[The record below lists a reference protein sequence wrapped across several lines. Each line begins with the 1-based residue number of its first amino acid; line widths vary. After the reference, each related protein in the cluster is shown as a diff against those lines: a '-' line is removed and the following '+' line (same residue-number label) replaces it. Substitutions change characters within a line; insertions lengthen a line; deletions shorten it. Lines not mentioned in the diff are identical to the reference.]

1 MGHWIVEWESGV
13 FEDPAL
19 PELDVLDRSATGG
32 TDVPHF
38 PGFVT
43 KPKALPLRAIP
54 AANVFRPA
62 GYPWVVLATDA
73 WRARLGE
80 RFSYRK
86 PTGLRKGSLPLHC
99 LDPWA
104 IDALARAHNW
114 DEGAA
119 LPARMIASP
128 TCDLGTALRLF
139 WRAGAGFL
147 QQWADEDEVP
157 PVHRR
162 LWPLVRD
169 IERRVLAGAFTS
181 GRVAFDVEEENDY
194 EELAHR
200 FKRRVPDVMRS
211 APGPRDETVPPLFDA
226 IAHRDADRVE
236 KLLLGGASVDE
247 RDARDSSVVQMIVRH
262 PSAAVLA
269 ALLRH
274 ELPKWALLD
283 ILRARKIELLDALV
297 AHYGVDAVFPLLGG
311 VGWLEAITALCPDPQ
326 PGKSAHLE
334 ARAWCNGRE
343 GTALFLAAQAGHLPV
358 VRLLLAFGADPRT
371 RGGEARDDSALAR
384 AAYEGHVEIC
394 RLLLEAGADDLD
406 GAAGWCNWH
415 EKEKVEILTLLLDR
429 GADPN
434 TALLRACMEGHATS
448 VGLALTHGADPNATP
463 GGTPL
468 LHLAVRRTGEWH
480 EDLTARLDIARHL
493 LAAGAVPTAKDSDGG
508 GVIDAAIRRYRDDE
522 YVDAVKALL
531 G

>member
-1 MGHWIVEWESGV
+1 MAHWIVLWESGP
-13 FEDPAL
+13 FEHPAL
-19 PELDVLDRSATGG
+19 PELDVLDRRATGG
-32 TDVPHF
+32 ADVPHF

-43 KPKALPLRAIP
+43 QPKALPLRVTPSAE
-54 AANVFRPA
+54 VFRPA

-73 WRARLGE
+73 GRARLGE

-119 LPARMIASP
+119 LPARVIASP

-162 LWPLVRD
+162 LWPLVRE
-169 IERRVLAGAFTS
+169 IERRVVAGAFTS
-181 GRVAFDVEEENDY
+181 GRVAFDVDEENDY

-211 APGPRDETVPPLFDA
+211 APGPRDETVSPLFDA
-226 IAHRDADRVE
+226 IAHADADRVE
-236 KLLLGGASVDE
+236 KLLAGGASVDE
-247 RDARDSSVVQMIVRH
+247 RDARDRSVVQMIIRH
-262 PSAAVLA
+262 PNAAVLA
-269 ALLRH
+269 VLLRH
-274 ELPKWALLD
+274 ELPTWALLD
-283 ILRARKIELLDALV
+283 ILRARKIELLDPLV

-311 VGWLEAITALCPDPQ
+311 VGWLEAITSLCPDPQ

-334 ARAWCNGRE
+334 ARGWCDGRE
-343 GTALFLAAQAGHLPV
+343 GTALLHAAREGHLPA
-358 VRLLLAFGADPRT
+358 VRLLLALGADPRT
-371 RGGEARDDSALAR
+371 RGGDACDDSALDR
-384 AAYEGHVEIC
+384 AAYKGHVEIC

-406 GAAGWCNWH
+406 GAAIWCNWH
-415 EKEKVEILTLLLDR
+415 QEEKVEILALLLDR
-429 GADPN
+429 GAN
-434 TALLRACMEGHATS
+434 ANIVLARACRSAHAKS
-448 VGLALTHGADPNATP
+448 VDLALAHGADPN
-463 GGTPL
+463 GTDRANPPL
-468 LHLAVRRTGEWH
+468 HAAVWRTGEWH
-480 EDLTARLDIARHL
+480 EKLDARLQIARRL
-493 LAAGAVPTAKDSDGG
+493 LNAGADPTAKDGEG
-508 GVIDAAIRRYRDDE
+508 KGVVDAAIGRDRDDA
-522 YVDAVKALL
+522 YVDAVRALL
-531 G
+531 A